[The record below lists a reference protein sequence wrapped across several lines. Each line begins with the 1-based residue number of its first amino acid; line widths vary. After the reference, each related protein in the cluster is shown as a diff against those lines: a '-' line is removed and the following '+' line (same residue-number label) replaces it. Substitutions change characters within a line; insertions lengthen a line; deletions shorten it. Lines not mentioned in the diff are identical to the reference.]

1 MHTMISQAMV
11 AERTRDLQANA
22 AAERRARQARRAQ
35 DGGRT
40 RGTSKLRH
48 VLAHP
53 GRSLTAAVKI

>member
-1 MHTMISQAMV
+1 MV

-48 VLAHP
+48 ALAHP